1 MPGRFALYGRF
12 WPHASQSKAL
22 RISKFRCYGL
32 LVKSAA
38 VFPTPR
44 SVPLVAR
51 LHVDLCR
58 VTSANCRH

>member
-1 MPGRFALYGRF
+1 MLYGCLF
-12 WPHASQSKAL
+12 PCACQSKAL

-32 LVKSAA
+32 RVKSAA

-44 SVPLVAR
+44 RVPLVAR

-58 VTSANCRH
+58 VASANCPL

>member
-1 MPGRFALYGRF
+1 M
-12 WPHASQSKAL
+12 
-22 RISKFRCYGL
+22 
-32 LVKSAA
+32 KSAV

-58 VTSANCRH
+58 VTAANCRP

>member
-1 MPGRFALYGRF
+1 MCVCRHTF
-12 WPHASQSKAL
+12 QSKAL
-22 RISKFRCYGL
+22 RFSKFRCYGHR
-32 LVKSAA
+32 VKSAA

-58 VTSANCRH
+58 VTAANCPS

>member
-1 MPGRFALYGRF
+1 MRVRR
-12 WPHASQSKAL
+12 HAFQSKAL
-22 RISKFRCYGL
+22 RFSKFRCYGRR
-32 LVKSAA
+32 VKSAA

-58 VTSANCRH
+58 VTAANCQS

>member
-1 MPGRFALYGRF
+1 MCVC
-12 WPHASQSKAL
+12 PHAFQSKAL

-58 VTSANCRH
+58 VTAANCRP

>member
-1 MPGRFALYGRF
+1 MCVCPPAF
-12 WPHASQSKAL
+12 QSKAL
-22 RISKFRCYGL
+22 SFPKFRCYGL
-32 LVKSAA
+32 RVKSAA

-58 VTSANCRH
+58 VTAANCQS

>member
-1 MPGRFALYGRF
+1 MCVCHHTF
-12 WPHASQSKAL
+12 QSKAL
-22 RISKFRCYGL
+22 RFSKFRCYGRR
-32 LVKSAA
+32 VKSAA

-58 VTSANCRH
+58 VTAANCPS